1 MRKNSTKNRIV
12 SQEVRR
18 ELSRLILDGV
28 KDPRI
33 APLTTVTDVTV
44 APDLKTAKV
53 YVSVYGDA
61 DVKKNTMDGLKNAAP
76 FLRSMLAKNLNM
88 RLTPQL
94 FFTLDDSLDYA
105 MKIDAMIASI
115 HKNDADNEEADNA
128 SDENDE
134 EYEEETDAE
143 YPDGSETV

>member
-53 YVSVYGDA
+53 YVSVYGND
-61 DVKKNTMDGLKNAAP
+61 DVKKSTMEGLKNAAP
-76 FLRSMLAKNLNM
+76 YLRSMLAKNLNM

-94 FFTLDDSLDYA
+94 FFALDDSLDYA
-105 MKIDAMIASI
+105 MKIDAMIESL
-115 HKNDADNEEADNA
+115 HKGEENTDEDSFDEESDEDNEDD
-128 SDENDE
+128 SDEE
-134 EYEEETDAE
+134 EF
-143 YPDGSETV
+143 DGK

>member
-1 MRKNSTKNRIV
+1 MKKNSTKNRIV

-18 ELSRLILDGV
+18 ELSRLMLDGV
-28 KDPRI
+28 KDPRV

-61 DVKKNTMDGLKNAAP
+61 EVKKNTMDGLKNAAP
-76 FLRSMLAKNLNM
+76 YLRSMLAKNLNM

-94 FFTLDDSLDYA
+94 FFVLDDSLEYA
-105 MKIDAMIASI
+105 MKIEGMIASL
-115 HKNDADNEEADNA
+115 HKEEDSA
-128 SDENDE
+128 
-134 EYEEETDAE
+134 EEES
-143 YPDGSETV
+143 SEEEEGL

>member
-53 YVSVYGDA
+53 YISVYGDA
-61 DVKKNTMDGLKNAAP
+61 ETKKNTMDGLKNAAP
-76 FLRSMLAKNLNM
+76 YLRSMLAKNLNM

-94 FFTLDDSLDYA
+94 FFVLDESLDFA
-105 MKIDAMIASI
+105 MKIDGLISEI
-115 HKNDADNEEADNA
+115 HAGEDN
-128 SDENDE
+128 SDEDSDR
-134 EYEEETDAE
+134 EETDE
-143 YPDGSETV
+143 VE

>member
-33 APLTTVTDVTV
+33 APLTTVTDTTV

-61 DVKKNTMDGLKNAAP
+61 EAKKNTMEGLKNAAP
-76 FLRSMLAKNLNM
+76 YLRSMLAKNLNM

-94 FFTLDDSLDYA
+94 FFVLDDSLDYA
-105 MKIDAMIASI
+105 MKIDAMIDSL
-115 HKNDADNEEADNA
+115 HKDEKDGDSEDSEEV
-128 SDENDE
+128 DESEDFE
-134 EYEEETDAE
+134 E
-143 YPDGSETV
+143 SEDSEKE

>member
-18 ELSRLILDGV
+18 ELSRLMLDGV
-28 KDPRI
+28 KDPRV

-61 DVKKNTMDGLKNAAP
+61 EVKKNTMDGLKNAAP
-76 FLRSMLAKNLNM
+76 YLRSMLAKNLNM

-94 FFTLDDSLDYA
+94 FFVLDDSLEYA
-105 MKIDAMIASI
+105 MKIEGMIASL
-115 HKNDADNEEADNA
+115 HKEED
-128 SDENDE
+128 SG
-134 EYEEETDAE
+134 EEES
-143 YPDGSETV
+143 SEEEEGL

>member
-53 YVSVYGDA
+53 YISVYGDEDA
-61 DVKKNTMDGLKNAAP
+61 KKQTMEGLKHAAP
-76 FLRSMLAKNLNM
+76 YLRSMLAKNMNM
-88 RLTPQL
+88 RITPQL
-94 FFTLDDSLDYA
+94 FFLPDDSLEYG
-105 MKIDAMIASI
+105 MKIEAMIASL
-115 HKNDADNEEADNA
+115 HEGENA

-134 EYEEETDAE
+134 AESEAEDTDETQEDL
-143 YPDGSETV
+143 

>member
-33 APLTTVTDVTV
+33 APLTTVTDTTV

-61 DVKKNTMDGLKNAAP
+61 EAKKNTMEGLKNAAP
-76 FLRSMLAKNLNM
+76 YLRSMLAKNLNM

-94 FFTLDDSLDYA
+94 FFVLDDSLDYA
-105 MKIDAMIASI
+105 MKIDAMIDSL
-115 HKNDADNEEADNA
+115 HK
-128 SDENDE
+128 DE
-134 EYEEETDAE
+134 EDGDPEDSEEVDE
-143 YPDGSETV
+143 SEDFEESEDSEKE

>member
-33 APLTTVTDVTV
+33 APLTTVTDTTV

-61 DVKKNTMDGLKNAAP
+61 EAKKNTMEGLKNAAP
-76 FLRSMLAKNLNM
+76 YLRSMLAKNLNM

-94 FFTLDDSLDYA
+94 FFVLDDSLDYA
-105 MKIDAMIASI
+105 MKIDAMIDSL
-115 HKNDADNEEADNA
+115 HK
-128 SDENDE
+128 DE
-134 EYEEETDAE
+134 EDGDSEDSEEVDE
-143 YPDGSETV
+143 SEDFEESEDSEKE

>member
-1 MRKNSTKNRIV
+1 MKKNSTKNRIV

-28 KDPRI
+28 MDPRI
-33 APLTTVTDVTV
+33 APLTTVTDATV

-61 DVKKNTMDGLKNAAP
+61 DVKKSTMEGLKNAAP
-76 FLRSMLAKNLNM
+76 YLRSMLAKNLNM

-94 FFTLDDSLDYA
+94 FFVLDDSLDYA
-105 MKIDAMIASI
+105 MKIDAMIDSL
-115 HKNDADNEEADNA
+115 HKNDGTENPEED
-128 SDENDE
+128 SCGEDEPDEDE
-134 EYEEETDAE
+134 ESDADEELTD
-143 YPDGSETV
+143 DGI

>member
-28 KDPRI
+28 KDPRV
-33 APLTTVTDVTV
+33 APLTTVTDVYV

-53 YVSVYGDA
+53 YVSVYGDET
-61 DVKKNTMDGLKNAAP
+61 VKKETITGLKNAAP
-76 FLRSMLAKNLNM
+76 YLRSMLAKNLNM

-94 FFTLDDSLDYA
+94 FFTIDDSLEYG
-105 MKIDAMIASI
+105 MKMDALISSL
-115 HKNDADNEEADNA
+115 HKDETAEED
-128 SDENDE
+128 SEDE
-134 EYEEETDAE
+134 EQ
-143 YPDGSETV
+143 

>member
-18 ELSRLILDGV
+18 ELSRLMLDGV
-28 KDPRI
+28 KDPRV

-61 DVKKNTMDGLKNAAP
+61 EVKKNTMDGLKNAAP
-76 FLRSMLAKNLNM
+76 YLRSMLAKNLNM

-94 FFTLDDSLDYA
+94 FFVLDDSLEYA
-105 MKIDAMIASI
+105 MKIEGMIASL
-115 HKNDADNEEADNA
+115 HEGEDNGDAEES
-128 SDENDE
+128 SDEE
-134 EYEEETDAE
+134 E
-143 YPDGSETV
+143 GL

>member
-33 APLTTVTDVTV
+33 APLTTVTDTTV

-61 DVKKNTMDGLKNAAP
+61 EAKKNTMEGLKNAASY
-76 FLRSMLAKNLNM
+76 LRSMLAKNLNM

-94 FFTLDDSLDYA
+94 FFVLDDSLDYA
-105 MKIDAMIASI
+105 MKIDAMIDSL
-115 HKNDADNEEADNA
+115 HK
-128 SDENDE
+128 DE
-134 EYEEETDAE
+134 EDGDSEDSEEVDE
-143 YPDGSETV
+143 SEDFEESEDSEKE

>member
-18 ELSRLILDGV
+18 ELSRLMLDGV
-28 KDPRI
+28 KDPRV
-33 APLTTVTDVTV
+33 APLTTVTEVTV

-61 DVKKNTMDGLKNAAP
+61 EVKKNTMDGLKNAAP
-76 FLRSMLAKNLNM
+76 YLRSMLAKNLNM

-94 FFTLDDSLDYA
+94 FFVLDDSLEYA
-105 MKIDAMIASI
+105 MKIEGMIASL
-115 HKNDADNEEADNA
+115 HEGED
-128 SDENDE
+128 SG
-134 EYEEETDAE
+134 EEES
-143 YPDGSETV
+143 SEEEEGL

>member
-18 ELSRLILDGV
+18 ELSRLMLDGV
-28 KDPRI
+28 KDPRV

-61 DVKKNTMDGLKNAAP
+61 EVKKNMMDGLKNAAP
-76 FLRSMLAKNLNM
+76 YLRSMLAKNLNM

-94 FFTLDDSLDYA
+94 FFVLDDSLEYA
-105 MKIDAMIASI
+105 MKIEGMIASL
-115 HKNDADNEEADNA
+115 HKEED
-128 SDENDE
+128 SG
-134 EYEEETDAE
+134 EEES
-143 YPDGSETV
+143 SEEEEGL

>member
-33 APLTTVTDVTV
+33 APLTTVTDTTV

-61 DVKKNTMDGLKNAAP
+61 EVKKNTMEGLKNAASY
-76 FLRSMLAKNLNM
+76 LRSMLAKNLNM

-94 FFTLDDSLDYA
+94 FFVLDDSLDYA
-105 MKIDAMIASI
+105 MKIDAMIDSL
-115 HKNDADNEEADNA
+115 HK
-128 SDENDE
+128 DE
-134 EYEEETDAE
+134 EDGDSEDSEEVDE
-143 YPDGSETV
+143 SEDFEESEDSEKE